1 MKMKT
6 KSFLAI
12 MSMMAV
18 CSVNAQAQI
27 PQQSI
32 RWDKHSLI
40 FDGKRVVPVVLRLG
54 PFCHGEVR
62 NGGIPD

>member
-40 FDGKRVVPVVLRLG
+40 FDGKRVVPVM
-54 PFCHGEVR
+54 GEVHY
-62 NGGIPD
+62 